1 MNDLSPL
8 DMLER
13 TLRCWWMLA
22 VLMVLGGA
30 AGWTLSLFRPPIYEA
45 TAVYQVSLDEQQLV
59 ARGLVA
65 ADKLPLLFEDQNI
78 YLSPAA
84 NMFDDSTVRA
94 NLVAD
99 ASSNNI
105 QLQES
110 DFNPADFYLD
120 RRGKQWFV
128 TVRSVDPATAA
139 RLADLW
145 LVDVDAALRAAQ
157 AHTYQFISLQLQ
169 HDSVQ
174 KCFAE
179 MNFKQANQCAGASF
193 AAPVDLDAYLKGLET
208 RIAFEQQAGR
218 GIDPA
223 LLFVIV
229 SQANQ
234 PSHPVL
240 YSVSL
245 MVVAGSLIGLL
256 VGIIL
261 VQVLKPVK
269 VQ

>member
-13 TLRCWWMLA
+13 TLRRWWMLA

-30 AGWTLSLFRPPIYEA
+30 VGWTLSLFQHPIYEA

-59 ARGLVA
+59 VRGLVA
-65 ADKLPLLFEDQNI
+65 AEKLPLLFEDQNI

-84 NMFDDSTVRA
+84 NMFDDFTVRA
-94 NLVAD
+94 NLVVD
-99 ASSNNI
+99 ARSSNI

-110 DFNPADFYLD
+110 DFNPSNFYVD

-128 TVRSVDPATAA
+128 TVRSADPAMAA

-145 LVDVDAALRAAQ
+145 LANVDAALRTAQ

-174 KCFAE
+174 KCFTE
-179 MNFKQANQCAGASF
+179 MDFKQANQCAGVSF
-193 AAPVDLDAYLKGLET
+193 TDPVDLDAYLKGLET
-208 RIAFEQQAGR
+208 RMAFEQQAGH

-245 MVVAGSLIGLL
+245 MIVAGSLIGLL

-261 VQVLKPVK
+261 AQVLRFVK